1 MSQNIFEMKRIYKKF
16 DTMLSAQAHVHSL
29 SNPSKMATYGYS
41 ISALECKMGA
51 ILHELDDMVCS
62 DCYARKG
69 RYIFPDVQNALNK
82 RLSHIKNDPLW
93 VDAMI
98 YILNKKRKDKKKLSL
113 FRWHDSGDIQS
124 EEHLDKICEIARAT
138 PNIKHWLPTK
148 EIVMVRNYSKTHI
161 FPENLNVR
169 ISAFKING
177 KAVKIDGTTTSVTAT
192 KVGVNKDESN
202 HDCPIYADKLHV
214 HEHGK
219 SCGDCT
225 ACYNRLITNVTYLK
239 H

>member
-1 MSQNIFEMKRIYKKF
+1 ME
-16 DTMLSAQAHVHSL
+16 
-29 SNPSKMATYGYS
+29 
-41 ISALECKMGA
+41 
-51 ILHELDDMVCS
+51 
-62 DCYARKG
+62 G

-98 YILNKKRKDKKKLSL
+98 YILNKKKKDKKKLSL

-225 ACYNRLITNVTYLK
+225 ACYDRLITNVTYLK